1 MNIEWLTLVSA
12 FIIHQKL
19 KLLPYFAYAGLGDGS
34 TTARYFHFCVRT
46 SFMSAVLDSTS
57 SLCGGTHL
65 VMMAFADGHQSA
77 VSQTKGTGASG
88 SFKTGQEG
96 GQAQERE
103 EEGRAKAKKPAVKKA
118 STPKKRRAET
128 MARTKQTA
136 RKSTGGKAPRKQLAT
151 KAARKSAPATG
162 GVKKPHRYRPGT
174 VALREIR
181 RYQKSTELLI
191 RKLPFQRLVREIAQD
206 FKTDLRFQSS
216 AVMAL
221 QEASEAYLVGLFEDT
236 NLCAIHAKRVTIMP
250 KDIQLAR
257 RIRGERA

>member
-1 MNIEWLTLVSA
+1 MRAFDWAIPRSA
-12 FIIHQKL
+12 DRVVEGK
-19 KLLPYFAYAGLGDGS
+19 
-34 TTARYFHFCVRT
+34 
-46 SFMSAVLDSTS
+46 
-57 SLCGGTHL
+57 
-65 VMMAFADGHQSA
+65 ADGATELKCGAQSRRRQIETIFFLLTFK
-77 VSQTKGTGASG
+77 QTLLSLHI
-88 SFKTGQEG
+88 
-96 GQAQERE
+96 
-103 EEGRAKAKKPAVKKA
+103 
-118 STPKKRRAET
+118 

-206 FKTDLRFQSS
+206 FKTDLRFQGS
-216 AVMAL
+216 AVLAL
-221 QEASEAYLVGLFEDT
+221 QEAAEAYLVGLFEDT

-257 RIRGERA
+257 RIRGERS

>member
-1 MNIEWLTLVSA
+1 
-12 FIIHQKL
+12 
-19 KLLPYFAYAGLGDGS
+19 
-34 TTARYFHFCVRT
+34 
-46 SFMSAVLDSTS
+46 
-57 SLCGGTHL
+57 
-65 VMMAFADGHQSA
+65 
-77 VSQTKGTGASG
+77 
-88 SFKTGQEG
+88 
-96 GQAQERE
+96 
-103 EEGRAKAKKPAVKKA
+103 
-118 STPKKRRAET
+118 

-236 NLCAIHAKRVTIMP
+236 NGITKPAIRRLARRGGVKRISGLIYEETRGVLKVFLENVIRDAVTYTEHAKRKTVTAMDVVYAL
-250 KDIQLAR
+250 KRQGRTLY
-257 RIRGERA
+257 GFGG

>member
-1 MNIEWLTLVSA
+1 MDA
-12 FIIHQKL
+12 
-19 KLLPYFAYAGLGDGS
+19 S
-34 TTARYFHFCVRT
+34 TVN
-46 SFMSAVLDSTS
+46 V
-57 SLCGGTHL
+57 GGGNAMRL
-65 VMMAFADGHQSA
+65 AL
-77 VSQTKGTGASG
+77 
-88 SFKTGQEG
+88 
-96 GQAQERE
+96 
-103 EEGRAKAKKPAVKKA
+103 A
-118 STPKKRRAET
+118 STPDLCHLLYSLSSIGGISAQQICSVYST
-128 MARTKQTA
+128 VSFAQMARTKQTA

-181 RYQKSTELLI
+181 KYQKSTELLI

-216 AVMAL
+216 AVLAL
-221 QEASEAYLVGLFEDT
+221 QEAAEAYLVGLFEDT

-250 KDIQLAR
+250 KDVQLAR

>member
-1 MNIEWLTLVSA
+1 
-12 FIIHQKL
+12 
-19 KLLPYFAYAGLGDGS
+19 
-34 TTARYFHFCVRT
+34 
-46 SFMSAVLDSTS
+46 
-57 SLCGGTHL
+57 
-65 VMMAFADGHQSA
+65 
-77 VSQTKGTGASG
+77 
-88 SFKTGQEG
+88 
-96 GQAQERE
+96 
-103 EEGRAKAKKPAVKKA
+103 
-118 STPKKRRAET
+118 

-221 QEASEAYLVGLFEDT
+221 QEACEAYLVGLFEDT

-250 KDIQLAR
+250 KDIQLGAPHPRGAGLMLKPLPSFPKALFRATHLLQQRAGRTLPTPQWGITKPAIRRLAR
-257 RIRGERA
+257 RGGVKRISGLIYEETRGVLKVFLENVIRDAVTYTEHAKRKTVTAMDVVYALKRQGRTLYGFGG